1 MRNFCIV
8 IQGPS
13 NHVPL
18 LKEKWG
24 TEIPLIWSTW
34 VGEESKYDTNDMVV
48 FSEPPVDRG
57 VHNLYMQT
65 VTTLNGINKA
75 KELGFENVIKMRS
88 DQFPTTPN
96 EFVNLF
102 DENKITFLSAHENN
116 GDPFLIDYFM
126 GGSIHDVE
134 LLWSFPKLPFRFPE
148 QAITFQLKNTELK
161 TRVAFTHNTMSTE
174 NEVWWMGRNFGCYRM
189 VKDGEHVYKDNLF
202 KN

>member
-1 MRNFCIV
+1 MKKVCIV

-34 VGEESKYDTNDMVV
+34 IGEESKYDSNDIVV

-88 DQFPTTPN
+88 DQFPTNPTK
-96 EFVNLF
+96 FVNLF
-102 DENKITFLSAHENN
+102 DENKITFLS
-116 GDPFLIDYFM
+116 GMDYTTGPLLIDYFM

-134 LLWSFPKLPFRFPE
+134 LLWSFPKLSFRFPE
-148 QAITFQLKNTELK
+148 QAITSQLKNTELK
-161 TRVAFTHNTMSTE
+161 TRVSFTHNTMSTE
-174 NEVWWMGRNFGCYRM
+174 NEVWWVDRNFGCYQM
-189 VKDGEHVYKDNLF
+189 LKTNLNYFKSNLF
-202 KN
+202 

>member
-1 MRNFCIV
+1 MKNFCVV

-24 TEIPLIWSTW
+24 TDFPLIWSTW
-34 VGEESKYDTNDMVV
+34 IGEESKYESTDLVV
-48 FSEPPVDRG
+48 FSEQPADRG

-65 VTTLNGINKA
+65 NSTLNGINKA

-88 DQFPTTPN
+88 DQYPTNPT
-96 EFVNLF
+96 EFVKLF

-116 GDPFLIDYFM
+116 GNPFLIDYFM
-126 GGSIHDVE
+126 GGSINDLT
-134 LLWSFPKLPFRFPE
+134 LLWNFPKLAYRFPE
-148 QAITFQLKNTELK
+148 QAITYQLQNTELK
-161 TRVAFTHNTMSTE
+161 SRVSFTHNTMSDS

-202 KN
+202 